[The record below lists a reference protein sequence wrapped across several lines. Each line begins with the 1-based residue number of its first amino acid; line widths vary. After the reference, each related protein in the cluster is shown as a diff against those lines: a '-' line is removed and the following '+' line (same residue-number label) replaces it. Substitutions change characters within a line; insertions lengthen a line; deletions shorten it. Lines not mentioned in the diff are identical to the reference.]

1 MQIHND
7 ILSFRRSIVKKVT
20 KIVQDW
26 SNECYGRHPVLK
38 SFLWKQSLFSG
49 PKNRNSVINGLEIND
64 SALISNCGIK
74 DFLFRVETEFSELR
88 TKYPLFV
95 NELESGEEIQ
105 LAEAIEEL
113 LDFFHMLCT
122 PDFCSFFGNRFSI
135 HVDRENVLISEIP
148 V

>member
-7 ILSFRRSIVKKVT
+7 IISFRKSTTKKVI
-20 KIVQDW
+20 KIVHDW
-26 SNECYGRHPVLK
+26 AKECYIRHPVLK
-38 SFLWKQSLFSG
+38 SFSWKQSLFSG
-49 PKNRNSVINGLEIND
+49 PKNRKSVINGLEIND
-64 SALISNCGIK
+64 VAIISDNGIK

-88 TKYPLFV
+88 TKYPLFI
-95 NELESGEEIQ
+95 NEIEAGEEIQ
-105 LAEAIEEL
+105 TAEAIEEL

-135 HVDRENVLISEIP
+135 HVDRENILISEIQ